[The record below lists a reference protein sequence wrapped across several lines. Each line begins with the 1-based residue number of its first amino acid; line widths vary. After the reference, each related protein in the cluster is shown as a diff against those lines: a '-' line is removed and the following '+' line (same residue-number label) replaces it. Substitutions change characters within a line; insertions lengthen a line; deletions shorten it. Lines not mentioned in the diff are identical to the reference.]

1 MYRYT
6 KTLITVIAFAGV
18 LLAGVHAVIAQSS
31 EAQEQPS
38 LYDRLG
44 GLMPLSVVVN
54 DFMDAVVPDVFLNQN
69 PAVAEARVRV
79 PTPYLKYQ
87 VTAMMCEVT
96 GGPCVYNGRNMKD
109 AHAHLN
115 ITEPE
120 WDRMV
125 TLFKNTLA
133 EHEVPEQETAE
144 LLSIIDSTKVDI
156 VALSE

>member
-1 MYRYT
+1 MCRYT
-6 KTLITVIAFAGV
+6 KTLLTVIAFAGV
-18 LLAGVHAVIAQSS
+18 LLTGVHVVIAQSS

-69 PAVAEARVRV
+69 PAIAEARVRV

-125 TLFKNTLA
+125 TLFKNTLV